1 MPVRATGRRP
11 LGASSQRNPPL
22 SAPIASGLDGTLPKK
37 TSSCHRSRQLTAEA
51 AAARDEAA
59 ERSRAAADEYTQ
71 AWLAIEAL
79 EQDVEKARGDV
90 YAVLNTITALSAAF
104 DSASAHRERA
114 MAAAARLDLEARE
127 LAAGNVAATGGMA
140 ALIGEKEFPTLSHE
154 GEKDSI
160 HISVVGRL
168 LLVVVFDDRSSLG
181 LVKLRSKQV
190 SQQLAK
196 MFDEITANG
205 DLDDPDSPFA
215 GITDE
220 DIDSLFT

>member
-1 MPVRATGRRP
+1 MAVVCYAKVRLALRRGDSGIT
-11 LGASSQRNPPL
+11 LQVASRPGLLTKSRTMADTPILLREQQFHQIKAVLARL
-22 SAPIASGLDGTLPKK
+22 RMDASAKVVFLVDKDGQEIASQGEVGNLDT
-37 TSSCHRSRQLTAEA
+37 TS
-51 AAARDEAA
+51 
-59 ERSRAAADEYTQ
+59 
-71 AWLAIEAL
+71 LA
-79 EQDVEKARGDV
+79 
-90 YAVLNTITALSAAF
+90 S
-104 DSASAHRERA
+104 
-114 MAAAARLDLEARE
+114 

-154 GEKDSI
+154 GEKESI

-168 LLVVVFDDRSSLG
+168 LLMVVFDDRSSLG

-196 MFDEITANG
+196 MFEEITANG